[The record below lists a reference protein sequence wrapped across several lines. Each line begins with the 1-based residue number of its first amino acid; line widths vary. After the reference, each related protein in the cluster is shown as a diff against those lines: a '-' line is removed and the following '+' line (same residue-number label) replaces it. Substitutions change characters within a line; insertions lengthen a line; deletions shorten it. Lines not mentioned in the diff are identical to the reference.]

1 MLNINKNYLPKLLPV
16 IFRIWFN
23 LEEIIAQNC
32 ALFVSSISE
41 SYAKD
46 DIKDSLNVTG
56 IRFIPHMQIP
66 EKYE

>member
-32 ALFVSSISE
+32 VLFVSSISE